1 MTDNSFVI
9 YTAKKIITMCPSQ
22 PEATHVA
29 VRDGKILSVG
39 SLEELQGWG
48 EHTIDN
54 TFADKVIVPGLI
66 EAHSHATGGGMWQ
79 FPYVGYYDRPDYTGK
94 VWKGCRSFDEVVTAL
109 QAIEREMTDPNAPL
123 IAWGVD
129 PIYFG
134 SEKLGRQHL
143 DKVSTTRPV
152 AVIHMSIHLMGA
164 NTSALHDCGIFD
176 NCTIEGV
183 VKNDDGTLHGELVE
197 FAAMGPILEKYGFWD
212 ELTTEKAI
220 RNFGQEAFRAGCT
233 TAADMGLTDFS
244 NPELTANYIR
254 MTRENSFP
262 IRLLVAYGPPFVKK
276 PFVEAIEFAA
286 DVMKHAHEKMLFGP
300 MKIFLDGSIQGGSG
314 RMLEPGYY
322 QTGKNGA
329 WNATPA
335 QVDDQVYEIMSRG
348 YQLHCHCNGDEAS
361 EAFIQA
367 VEKTLNRIPA
377 VNHRATMQHAQM
389 LREDQ
394 FRRIKNLGMCVNFFS
409 NHIYYWGDQHYAK
422 TMGPER
428 AKRMNAC
435 GSAARHGIPF
445 AFHSDCGITPVN
457 PLFTGWC
464 AVNRLTASGRTLG
477 EYEKISVAQA
487 LYTMTLGAAYIMK
500 VDHIIGSIECGK
512 YADFTILEEDPLAI
526 DPVKL
531 KDIPVWGTVLGGCVQ
546 PIKS

>member
-1 MTDNSFVI
+1 MTTGSFVI
-9 YTAKKIITMCPSQ
+9 YAAKKIITMCPSQ

-29 VRDGKILSVG
+29 VRDGKILGVG

-48 EHTIDN
+48 EHKLDN
-54 TFADKVIVPGLI
+54 TFADKIIVPGLV

-94 VWKGCRSFDEVVTAL
+94 IWHGCRSFDEVVAAL
-109 QAIEREMTDPNAPL
+109 KAIERGMTDPHAPL

-134 SEKLGRQHL
+134 SEKLGRKHL
-143 DKVSTTRPV
+143 DQVSTTRPV

-164 NTSALHDCGIFD
+164 NTCALHDCGIFD
-176 NCTIEGV
+176 DSQVEGV
-183 VKNDDGTLHGELVE
+183 VKNEDGTLHGELVE
-197 FAAMGPILEKYGFWD
+197 FAAMGPILDKYGFWD

-233 TAADMGLTDFS
+233 SAADMGLTDFS
-244 NPELTANYIR
+244 NPELAANYIR

-276 PFVEAIEFAA
+276 PFVEAIEFAS
-286 DVMKHAHEKMLFGP
+286 DVMKHGHDKMIFGP

-314 RMLEPGYY
+314 RMLSPGYY

-329 WNATPA
+329 WNATPE
-335 QVDDQVYEIMSRG
+335 QVDSQVYEIMSRG
-348 YQLHCHCNGDEAS
+348 YQVHCHCNGDEAS

-394 FRRIKNLGMCVNFFS
+394 FKRIKSLGMCVNFFS

-428 AKRMNAC
+428 AKRMDAC

-477 EYEKISVAQA
+477 EYEKISVEQA
-487 LYTMTLGAAYIMK
+487 LYAMTLGAAYTMK
-500 VDHIIGSIECGK
+500 ADHLIGSIECGK

-526 DPVKL
+526 EPVKL
-531 KDIPVWGTVLGGCVQ
+531 KDIGVWGTVLGGRIQ
-546 PIKS
+546 PIEM

>member
-1 MTDNSFVI
+1 MTTDAIVI
-9 YTAKKIITMCPSQ
+9 YQAKKIITMCPSL

-29 VRDGKILSVG
+29 VRGDRILSVG
-39 SLEELQGWG
+39 SLEDLEGFGDYRLD
-48 EHTIDN
+48 T
-54 TFADKVIVPGLI
+54 TFADKVLMPGLI

-94 VWKGCRSFDEVVTAL
+94 VWKGCRSFDEVVAAL
-109 QAIEREMTDPNAPL
+109 QAIERTMTDPNEPL

-134 SEKLGRQHL
+134 SEKLGREHL
-143 DKVSTTRPV
+143 DRVSTTRPV

-164 NTSALHDCGIFD
+164 NTAALHDCGIFD
-176 NCTIEGV
+176 DCTIEGV
-183 VKNDDGTLHGELVE
+183 VKNADGTLHGELVE
-197 FAAMGPILEKYGFWD
+197 FAAMGPILNKYGFWD
-212 ELTTEKAI
+212 ALTTETAI

-233 TAADMGLTDFS
+233 SAADMGLTDFN
-244 NPELTANYIR
+244 NPELAANYIR

-276 PFVEAIEFAA
+276 PFVEAVEFAA
-286 DVMKHAHEKMLFGP
+286 DMMKHGHEKMIFGP

-314 RMLEPGYY
+314 RMLSPGYY
-322 QTGKNGA
+322 KTGANGA
-329 WNATPA
+329 WNATPE
-335 QVDDQVYEIMSRG
+335 QVDQQVYEIMSRG
-348 YQLHCHCNGDEAS
+348 YQVHCHCNGDEAS

-377 VNHRATMQHAQM
+377 ANHRATMQHAQM

-394 FRRIKNLGMCVNFFS
+394 FKRIKSLGMCVNFFS

-428 AKRMNAC
+428 ANRMDAC
-435 GSAARHGIPF
+435 GSAVRHQIPF

-464 AVNRLTASGRTLG
+464 AVNRVTASGRVLG
-477 EYEKISVAQA
+477 EREKISVAEA
-487 LYTMTLGAAYIMK
+487 LHAMTVGAAYTMK
-500 VDHIIGSIECGK
+500 LDHLIGSIECGK
-512 YADFTILEEDPLAI
+512 YADFTVLEQDPLAV
-526 DPVKL
+526 DPMKL
-531 KDIPVWGTVLGGCVQ
+531 KDIGVWGTVLGGRVQ
-546 PIKS
+546 PIPR

>member
-1 MTDNSFVI
+1 MTTESFVI
-9 YTAKKIITMCPSQ
+9 YAAKKIITMCPSQ

-29 VRDGKILSVG
+29 VRGDKILAVG

-48 EHTIDN
+48 EHTLDN
-54 TFADKVIVPGLI
+54 TFAQKIIVPGLV

-94 VWKGCRSFDEVVTAL
+94 IWNGCRSFEEVVAAL

-134 SEKLGRQHL
+134 SEKLGRKHL
-143 DKVSTTRPV
+143 DRVSTTRPV

-164 NTSALHDCGIFD
+164 NTCALHDCGIFD
-176 NCTIEGV
+176 NSAIEGV
-183 VKNDDGTLHGELVE
+183 VKNEDGTLHGELVE
-197 FAAMGPILEKYGFWD
+197 FAAMGPILDKYGFWD

-233 TAADMGLTDFS
+233 SAADMGLTDFS

-254 MTRENSFP
+254 MTREEDFP
-262 IRLLVAYGPPFVKK
+262 VRLLVAYGPPFVKK
-276 PFVEAIEFAA
+276 PFIEAIEFAT
-286 DVMKHAHEKMLFGP
+286 DVMKHGHDKMIFGP

-314 RMLEPGYY
+314 RMLSPGYY
-322 QTGKNGA
+322 QTGNNGA
-329 WNATPA
+329 WNATPE
-335 QVDDQVYEIMSRG
+335 QVDSQVYEIMSRG
-348 YQLHCHCNGDEAS
+348 YQVHCHCNGDEAS
-361 EAFIQA
+361 EAFIRA

-394 FRRIKNLGMCVNFFS
+394 FKRIKSLGMCVNFFS

-428 AKRMNAC
+428 AKRMDAC

-477 EYEKISVAQA
+477 EYEKISVEQA
-487 LYTMTLGAAYIMK
+487 LYAMTLGAAYTMK
-500 VDHIIGSIECGK
+500 VDHLIGSIECGK
-512 YADFTILEEDPLAI
+512 YADFTILEDGPLAVA
-526 DPVKL
+526 PVKL
-531 KDIPVWGTVLGGCVQ
+531 KDIGVWGTVLGGRLQ
-546 PIKS
+546 PIEM

>member
-1 MTDNSFVI
+1 MTNNAFVI
-9 YTAKKIITMCPSQ
+9 YAAKKIITMCPSQ

-29 VRDGKILSVG
+29 VRDGKILAVG

-48 EHTIDN
+48 EYILDQ
-54 TFADKVIVPGLI
+54 TFADKIIVPGLV

-94 VWKGCRSFDEVVTAL
+94 VWKGCRSFDEVVAAL
-109 QAIEREMTDPNAPL
+109 KIIESEMTDPDAPL

-134 SEKLGRQHL
+134 SEKLGRKHL
-143 DKVSTTRPV
+143 DQVSTTRPV

-164 NTSALHDCGIFD
+164 NTCALHDCGIYD
-176 NCTIEGV
+176 DCAIEGV

-197 FAAMGPILEKYGFWD
+197 FAAMGPILDKYGFWD

-233 TAADMGLTDFS
+233 SAADMGLTDFS

-254 MTRENSFP
+254 MTRESSFP

-276 PFVEAIEFAA
+276 PFIEAIDFAT
-286 DVMKHAHEKMLFGP
+286 DVMKHGHEKMIFGP

-314 RMLEPGYY
+314 RMLSPGYY

-329 WNATPA
+329 WNATPE
-335 QVDDQVYEIMSRG
+335 QVDSQVYEIMSRG
-348 YQLHCHCNGDEAS
+348 YQVHCHCNGDEAS

-377 VNHRATMQHAQM
+377 ANHRATMQHAQM

-394 FRRIKNLGMCVNFFS
+394 FRRIKTLGMCVNFFS

-435 GSAARHGIPF
+435 GSAVRHGIPF

-477 EYEKISVAQA
+477 EYEKISVEQA
-487 LYTMTLGAAYIMK
+487 LYGMTLGAAYTMK
-500 VDHIIGSIECGK
+500 ADHLIGSIECGK

-526 DPVKL
+526 NPVKL
-531 KDIPVWGTVLGGCVQ
+531 KDIGVWGTVLGGRVQ
-546 PIKS
+546 PIDA

>member
-1 MTDNSFVI
+1 MTNQTVI
-9 YTAKKIITMCPSQ
+9 YAAKKIITMCPSQ
-22 PEATHVA
+22 PEASHVA
-29 VRDGKILSVG
+29 VRDGKILAVG
-39 SLEELQGWG
+39 TLEELEGWG
-48 EHTIDN
+48 EYTLDN
-54 TFADKVIVPGLI
+54 TFANKIVMPGLI

-94 VWKGCRSFDEVVTAL
+94 IWQGCRSFDEVVTAL
-109 QAIEREMTDPNAPL
+109 QAIERTMTDPHAPL

-164 NTSALHDCGIFD
+164 NTCALHDCGIFD
-176 NCTIEGV
+176 DSAIEGV
-183 VKNDDGTLHGELVE
+183 VKNEDGTLHGELVE
-197 FAAMGPILEKYGFWD
+197 FAAMGPILDKYGFWD
-212 ELTTEKAI
+212 ALTTEQAI

-233 TAADMGLTDFS
+233 SAADMGLTDFS

-276 PFVEAIEFAA
+276 PFVEAIEFAS
-286 DVMKHAHEKMLFGP
+286 DVMKHGHEKMLFGP

-314 RMLEPGYY
+314 RMLSPGYY
-322 QTGKNGA
+322 KTGHNGA
-329 WNATPA
+329 WNATP
-335 QVDDQVYEIMSRG
+335 QVVEQQVYEIMSRG
-348 YQLHCHCNGDEAS
+348 YQVHCHCNGDEAS

-377 VNHRATMQHAQM
+377 TNHRATMQHAQM

-394 FRRIKNLGMCVNFFS
+394 FKRIKSLGMCVNFFS

-428 AKRMNAC
+428 ANRMDAC
-435 GSAARHGIPF
+435 GSAVRHGIPF
-445 AFHSDCGITPVN
+445 AFHSDCGITPIN

-464 AVNRLTASGRTLG
+464 AVNRVTASGRVLG
-477 EYEKISVAQA
+477 EKEKISVAEA
-487 LYTMTLGAAYIMK
+487 LHAMTVGAAYTMK
-500 VDHIIGSIECGK
+500 VDHLIGSIECGK
-512 YADFTILEEDPLAI
+512 YADFTILEQDPLTI
-526 DPVKL
+526 EPMKL
-531 KDIPVWGTVLGGCVQ
+531 KDIEIWGTVLGGRLQ
-546 PIKS
+546 PIQN